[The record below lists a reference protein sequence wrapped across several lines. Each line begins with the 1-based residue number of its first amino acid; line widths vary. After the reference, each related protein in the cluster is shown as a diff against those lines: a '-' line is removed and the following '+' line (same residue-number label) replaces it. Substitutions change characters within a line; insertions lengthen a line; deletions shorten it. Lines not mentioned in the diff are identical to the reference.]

1 MDMKLITLLLIISLP
16 CFGQPYI
23 LMGGTNNGVQL
34 GIGTLSDKIDIQ
46 VRYQLPLFDL
56 EAPKILSF
64 NVGRMINL
72 TTNEEDNLSI
82 TPSVGY
88 GYFRSK
94 DFTHYNNPEEHEK
107 IINGETFKP
116 IYGIELGKD
125 WFMGR
130 ACITYYYSDRNY
142 IGGTIRYFFSR

>member
-1 MDMKLITLLLIISLP
+1 MKLITLLLIISLP
-16 CFGQPYI
+16 CFGQPYL

-34 GIGTLSDKIDIQ
+34 GIGTLSDKVDIQ
-46 VRYQLPLFDL
+46 VRYQLQLFNL

-64 NVGRMINL
+64 TVGRQINL
-72 TTNEEDNLSI
+72 TNNEEDNLSI

-94 DFTHYNNPEEHEK
+94 DFSQYDTHDK
-107 IINGETFKP
+107 IINSESFKP
-116 IYGIELGKD
+116 MFGVEVGKD

-130 ACITYYYSDRNY
+130 ACITYSYSDRNY